1 MMPNS
6 PYSLDNLQ
14 AQLGDLSNIIYVT
27 AGGQKAVYDATHAIH
42 GRVALKILPANCHI
56 ERLKREI
63 ESVQAINNGKVAM
76 VHQVGLLLDPYPGHP
91 WLIEQWIEGPSLRE
105 KLNQGRISDALVIK
119 LGSDILAT
127 LVEAE
132 KNKIVHRDIKPEN
145 IIVSP
150 DESRCWLVDFGI
162 ARHLDR
168 TALTNDVMPHTLGYA
183 PIEQLKGITT
193 EIDTRSDLF
202 SLGVTLYECIEGVN
216 PYTHQAKSADE
227 VIQRVMNLTLSPA
240 SRKVDKSNQ
249 LKDLITS
256 MTMPK
261 RVHRIPTAA
270 EAHEWMNEIAQSG
283 TV

>member
-1 MMPNS
+1 MPNS

-14 AQLGDLSNIIYVT
+14 AQLGDLSNISYVT
-27 AGGQKAVYDATHAIH
+27 SGGQKAVYDATHVKH

-76 VHQVGLLLDPYPGHP
+76 VYEVGLLVDPYPGHP

-105 KLNQGRISDALVIK
+105 KLNQGTISDALVLK
-119 LGSDILAT
+119 LASDILTT

-150 DESRCWLVDFGI
+150 DESCCWLVDFGI

-202 SLGVTLYECIEGVN
+202 SLGVTLHECIEGIN
-216 PYTHQAKSADE
+216 PYTHKAQSPDE
-227 VIQRVMNLTLSPA
+227 VIQRVMNLTLPPVT
-240 SRKVDKSNQ
+240 RTVDKSNQ

-256 MTMPK
+256 MVMPK
-261 RVHRIPTAA
+261 RVHRIRTAT
-270 EAHEWMNEIAQSG
+270 EAHEWMNEITQAG